1 MSKESEPGP
10 VEIVL
15 RFMLDG
21 FRDQDIAE
29 YLRSNGLDHI
39 QAAAVLEMAFV
50 ELTRSGRTEPEIRL
64 GWCLEAFRE
73 TYRKLMEIGDYVGAL
88 RAIKEIALLSGV
100 YPEKG
105 KPKDKGKD
113 SEGHDSKGDGDG
125 EAWDDIEN
133 ILPN

>member
-73 TYRKLMEIGDYVGAL
+73 TYRKLMEIGDYV
-88 RAIKEIALLSGV
+88 LSGV